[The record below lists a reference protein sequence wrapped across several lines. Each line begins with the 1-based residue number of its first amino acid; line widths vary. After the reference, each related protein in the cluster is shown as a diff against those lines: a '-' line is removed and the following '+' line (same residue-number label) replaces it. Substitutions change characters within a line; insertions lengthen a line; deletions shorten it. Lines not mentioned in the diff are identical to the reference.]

1 MTMYS
6 PKSPP
11 LPPTQPTQPVANKAM
26 SENTHKPFVEK
37 QVLEVIGK
45 IKNMKM
51 IRAYNVF
58 DNNWRVNIWCET
70 KTEGCIVP
78 KLDIRYSYFIR
89 ADKEGNIINSSPEL
103 GVESN

>member
-1 MTMYS
+1 MNNLKPEKVS
-6 PKSPP
+6 
-11 LPPTQPTQPVANKAM
+11 LPPSQKFTKKVTLEDNHE
-26 SENTHKPFVEK
+26 SFVK
-37 QVLEVIGK
+37 NQVTERVGK
-45 IKNMKM
+45 IDDLKM
-51 IRAYNVF
+51 IRAKNVF
-58 DNNWRVNIWCET
+58 DNNWRVDIWCET

>member
-1 MTMYS
+1 MNNLKPEKLS
-6 PKSPP
+6 
-11 LPPTQPTQPVANKAM
+11 LPPSQKITKKVTLEDNHE
-26 SENTHKPFVEK
+26 SFVK
-37 QVLEVIGK
+37 NQVIERVGK
-45 IKNMKM
+45 IDDLKM
-51 IRAYNVF
+51 IKANNVF
-58 DNNWRVNIWCET
+58 DNNWRVDIWCET